1 LNDVRDKCALRGRLT
16 DFIPADLTP
25 MIDVTVENF
34 EAEVILASNE
44 LPVLVDFW
52 APWCGPC
59 KSLGPVL
66 EKLEVEYAG
75 RFKLVKINSDDE
87 QQLSQAFGIRSIPT
101 CVLMKDGK
109 PADGFMGALPE
120 GKVKEFLDK
129 HVPGADALIAE
140 EDVSAAEALLAE
152 GNADAALAKL
162 QEALAVNPANDDA
175 RYEYVKLL
183 MAVGELDKAQV
194 ALTPALAQIPLQL
207 RFEALHHW
215 GQALQFAHTDE
226 RAQWQMSQFDALIE
240 KNKRD
245 FDTRLAKARL
255 LMAAAEWTEA
265 MDELLEIVMRDKTWS
280 DQVARK
286 NIVAILEL
294 LTPPK
299 PKGEQAVPGKSA
311 GGIEL
316 TGKAAALDD
325 PQAELLSRY
334 RRKLSMALN

>member
-1 LNDVRDKCALRGRLT
+1 
-16 DFIPADLTP
+16 

-140 EDVSAAEALLAE
+140 EDVNAAEALLAE

-194 ALTPALAQIPLQL
+194 ALAPALAQIPLQL

>member
-1 LNDVRDKCALRGRLT
+1 LT

-140 EDVSAAEALLAE
+140 EDVNAAEALLAE

-194 ALTPALAQIPLQL
+194 ALAPALAQIPLQL